1 MTIIKTI
8 ARTDKKMIRYLTV
21 SLIPPVLTSSV
32 TTVAGV
38 SDELPPEVMVELVL
52 VLSTGLVGL
61 TGLVGST
68 GLGGLTGLTGFL
80 GIRLSQR
87 FAFYAWSPT

>member
-1 MTIIKTI
+1 MLLKEF
-8 ARTDKKMIRYLTV
+8 
-21 SLIPPVLTSSV
+21 V

-38 SDELPPEVMVELVL
+38 SDELPPEVLVELVL
-52 VLSTGLVGL
+52 VL
-61 TGLVGST
+61 ST